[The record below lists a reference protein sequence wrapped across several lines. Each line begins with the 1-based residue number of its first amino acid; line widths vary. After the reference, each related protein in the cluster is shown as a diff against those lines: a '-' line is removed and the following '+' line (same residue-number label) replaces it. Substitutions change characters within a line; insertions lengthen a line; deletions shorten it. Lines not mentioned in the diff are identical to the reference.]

1 MVLTSQNIIAIET
14 LKWTNGTGNMIE
26 GVYIISAEQD
36 KSLHLY
42 KMTFDEVNSQVNPAK
57 LDADNLF
64 NDIRHIAKH
73 DTRPD
78 TRNDKYVKL
87 KIVRQT
93 EQETMALLM
102 TSKGKLEAVSNLF

>member
-42 KMTFDEVNSQVNPAK
+42 KMTFDEVS
-57 LDADNLF
+57 D
-64 NDIRHIAKH
+64 
-73 DTRPD
+73 
-78 TRNDKYVKL
+78 
-87 KIVRQT
+87 
-93 EQETMALLM
+93 
-102 TSKGKLEAVSNLF
+102 